1 MKKIIIS
8 TLTCLACSWAQPNMV
23 EAQKIKYPETKKV
36 QQTDTYFGVQ
46 IQDDYRWLEN
56 DTAKDVKQW
65 VEAQNKVTFGYLEKI
80 PFRQKIKDRLTELA
94 NYPRYGAPWR
104 VGEYFIFSKNDGLQN
119 QSVYYIQK
127 GLTGEPK
134 TFLDPNKLSTDGTVA
149 ASLMG
154 YSKDKKYIAY
164 SVSKSG
170 SDWQE
175 IRVKEVATGQDLADK
190 TEWVKFSGATWFGNG
205 FYYSRY
211 DKPADGKEFSAKN
224 EYHKVYYHILGTS
237 QDKDILVYEDKEH
250 PLRYH
255 SASITD
261 DDRFLILY
269 ASEGTDGSEIKVMD
283 LQSSDKNF
291 KTVFEGF
298 KYNYSI
304 MDNIGEQL
312 LVYTNDGAP
321 NYRLVSVN
329 VKNPAKN
336 TWKDVIAEKKELLE
350 GVNTAGGKLFANY
363 LKDVTTRIYQYDKQ
377 GTLEREVT
385 LPALGTAG
393 GFGGEKEDTF
403 VFYSFT
409 SFTYPS
415 VTYKYDIATGKSEI
429 FRKAEVKFN
438 PDDFETKQVF
448 YPSKDGTKIPMFL
461 VYKKGLK
468 LDGSAPTYL
477 YGYGGFN
484 INLTPSFSTFRLPL
498 LENGGIYAM
507 ANLRG
512 GGEYGEEWHDAGKL
526 LKKQNVFDDFIAA
539 AEYLIKEKYTS
550 KERIAIAGGSNGGLL
565 VGACMTQRPELFKVA
580 FPAVGV
586 LDMLRYHKFTIG
598 WGWVVEYGSS
608 ERDEAEFKNLLAYS
622 PLHTLKKGTSYPA
635 TMVTTA
641 DHDDRV
647 VPAHSFKFA
656 ARLQECHAGKN
667 PVLIRIETKAGHG
680 AGKSISKSIE
690 EYADIWAFM
699 LYNMG
704 VKVK

>member
-1 MKKIIIS
+1 M
-8 TLTCLACSWAQPNMV
+8 AN
-23 EAQKIKYPETKKV
+23 AQKIKYPVTKKV
-36 QQTDTYFGVQ
+36 QQTDTYFEVKVA
-46 IQDDYRWLEN
+46 DEYRWLEN
-56 DTAKDVKQW
+56 DTAQDVKEW
-65 VEAQNKVTFGYLEKI
+65 VIAQNKVTFDYLGKI
-80 PFRQKIKDRLTELA
+80 SYRDKIKQRLTELA
-94 NYPRYGAPWR
+94 NYPRYSAPFR
-104 VGEYFIFSKNDGLQN
+104 VGEYFIYSKNDGLQN

-127 GLTGEPK
+127 GLAGESK
-134 TFLDPNKLSTDGTVA
+134 VFLDPNTLSTDGTVA

-175 IRVKEVATGQDLADK
+175 IRVKEVATGQDTPDK
-190 TEWVKFSGATWFGNG
+190 IEWVKFSGAAWLGNG
-205 FYYSRY
+205 FYYSAY
-211 DKPADGKEFSAKN
+211 DKPAEGKEFSAKN
-224 EYHKVYYHILGTS
+224 EYHKVYYHALGTPQS
-237 QDKDILVYEDKEH
+237 QDKLVYEDKEH

-269 ASEGTDGSEIKVMD
+269 ASEGTDGSEIKIMD
-283 LQSSDKNF
+283 F
-291 KTVFEGF
+291 KSTKKEFQTLFEGF

-304 MDNIGEQL
+304 IDNIDDKM

-321 NYRLVSVN
+321 NYRLVSVDT
-329 VKNPAKN
+329 KNPAREN
-336 TWKDVIAEKKELLE
+336 WQNVIAEKTDLLE
-350 GVNTAGGKLFANY
+350 GVSTAGGKLFAQY
-363 LKDVTTRIYQYDKQ
+363 LKDVTTRIYQHDRQ
-377 GTLEREVT
+377 GKLEREVV

-393 GFGGEKEDTF
+393 GFYGEKEDSF
-403 VFYSFT
+403 VFYTFT

-415 VTYKYDIATGKSEI
+415 VTYKYDIATGKSEV

-468 LDGSAPTYL
+468 LDGTAPTYL
-477 YGYGGFN
+477 YAYGGFN

-512 GGEYGEEWHDAGKL
+512 GGEYGEAWHEAGKL

-550 KERIAIAGGSNGGLL
+550 SERIAIAGGSNGGLL
-565 VGACMTQRPELFKVA
+565 VGACMVQRPELFKVA

-598 WGWVVEYGSS
+598 WGWVV
-608 ERDEAEFKNLLAYS
+608 
-622 PLHTLKKGTSYPA
+622 
-635 TMVTTA
+635 
-641 DHDDRV
+641 
-647 VPAHSFKFA
+647 
-656 ARLQECHAGKN
+656 
-667 PVLIRIETKAGHG
+667 
-680 AGKSISKSIE
+680 
-690 EYADIWAFM
+690 
-699 LYNMG
+699 
-704 VKVK
+704 